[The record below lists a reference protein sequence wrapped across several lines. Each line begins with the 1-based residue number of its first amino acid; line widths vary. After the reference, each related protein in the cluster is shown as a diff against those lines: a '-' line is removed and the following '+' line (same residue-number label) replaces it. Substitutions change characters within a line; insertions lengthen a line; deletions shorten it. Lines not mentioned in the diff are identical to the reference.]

1 MKTLL
6 KGGSVVSGSG
16 VKRADVLMDG
26 EKVLRVGRGLTD
38 TADTVKDVSGWMRQ
52 TEVNADFQARGGQC
66 SRVILLPRNTS
77 YQARRYN
84 ARFQLDRSAA
94 QLRQVEVTAAMA
106 FAAWPGDLVQLTR
119 SGWSR
124 NGIYRVQESRV
135 TMGEDGYETTL
146 VLGDPDAVL

>member
-1 MKTLL
+1 
-6 KGGSVVSGSG
+6 
-16 VKRADVLMDG
+16 
-26 EKVLRVGRGLTD
+26 
-38 TADTVKDVSGWMRQ
+38 
-52 TEVNADFQARGGQC
+52 
-66 SRVILLPRNTS
+66 
-77 YQARRYN
+77 
-84 ARFQLDRSAA
+84 
-94 QLRQVEVTAAMA
+94 MA